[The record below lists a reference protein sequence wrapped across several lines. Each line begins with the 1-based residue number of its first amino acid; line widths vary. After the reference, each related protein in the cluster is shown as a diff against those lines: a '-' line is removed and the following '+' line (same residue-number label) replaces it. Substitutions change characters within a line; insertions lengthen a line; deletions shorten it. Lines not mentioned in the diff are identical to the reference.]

1 MKSRNVIAITVIL
14 LSANVIFTVLSL
26 SIPSLICSI
35 LTFAVLLIFYRNRKE
50 KESKPPS
57 EIKAPVIKAEV
68 SDSEAEIF
76 RDSANAIREGFMIL
90 DGSGKVILSNLAARS
105 LLSLGDGEENLL
117 TDSHSP
123 AIRELINQAKGGYHA
138 DADIILD
145 GAEYELSADPV
156 FDNGAVKSIA
166 ILILRESEKEK
177 SALIR
182 REFTANVS
190 HELKTPL
197 HAISGYAE
205 LMKNGM
211 VREEDKERFLSNIY
225 FEAQRLVDLIDDTIK
240 LSRLDEGA
248 TQFVKERVDLYA
260 IAEKTLSLLDT
271 KASRTGVKLILSGKE
286 TYIDG
291 IPQLLDGIIFNLVD
305 NAIKYNRENG
315 SVSVEIKENEKNVT
329 LNVCDTGIG
338 IPEEYRERVFER
350 FYRVDKSHSK
360 EVGGTGLGLSI
371 VKHAAKLHQA
381 HIELYSVVNGGTSVR
396 VIFPKN

>member
-1 MKSRNVIAITVIL
+1 MKSRNTVATIVIL
-14 LSANVIFTVLSL
+14 ISANVIFTALSL
-26 SIPSLICSI
+26 PFPSIICSALI
-35 LTFAVLLIFYRNRKE
+35 FAVLLIFYRKGRQKE
-50 KESKPPS
+50 DEPLS
-57 EIKAPVIKAEV
+57 EIEVPVINTKV
-68 SDSEAEIF
+68 SDSEAELF
-76 RDSANAIREGFMIL
+76 KDSANALREGFIIL
-90 DGSGKVILSNLAARS
+90 DGSGKVILSNHAARN
-105 LLSLGDGEENLL
+105 LLSLGDGERNLL

-123 AIRELINQAKGGYHA
+123 AIRELINQAKSGYHA

-225 FEAQRLVDLIDDTIK
+225 SEAQRLVDLIDDTIK

>member
-1 MKSRNVIAITVIL
+1 MTALTIILALLVIIL
-14 LSANVIFTVLSL
+14 SGLHVRQKKTLDQKRIA
-26 SIPSLICSI
+26 
-35 LTFAVLLIFYRNRKE
+35 AE
-50 KESKPPS
+50 KESRLF
-57 EIKAPVIKAEV
+57 V
-68 SDSEAEIF
+68 DSV
-76 RDSANAIREGFMIL
+76 NALREGFIIL
-90 DGSGKVILSNLAARS
+90 DGEGNVRLANSAART
-105 LLSLGDGEENLL
+105 LLSLGNGESNLL

-123 AIRELINQAKGGYHA
+123 AIRELINSAKNGRHSETG
-138 DADIILD
+138 IILD

-156 FDNGAVKSIA
+156 FDKGAIKCIS

-205 LMKNGM
+205 LLNNGI
-211 VREEDKERFLSNIY
+211 VREEDKSRFLSSIY
-225 FEAQRLVDLIDDTIK
+225 SEAQRLVELIDDTIK

-248 TQFVKERVDLYA
+248 TDMERESVDLYSLS
-260 IAEKTLSLLDT
+260 EKVLSLLDT
-271 KASRTGVKLILSGKE
+271 KARHTGVRLSLEGKACS
-286 TYIDG
+286 ING
-291 IPQLLDGIIFNLVD
+291 IPQLLEGIIYNLVD

-329 LNVCDTGIG
+329 LTVCDTGIG
-338 IPEEYRERVFER
+338 IPEEYQERIFER

-381 HIELYSVVNGGTSVR
+381 HIELYSVVGGGTRIR
-396 VIFPKN
+396 VIFPKI

>member
-1 MKSRNVIAITVIL
+1 MKRISVFSWTLCVTLPLTLLTVVFAVMSMSKL
-14 LSANVIFTVLSL
+14 VCAFAL
-26 SIPSLICSI
+26 
-35 LTFAVLLIFYRNRKE
+35 LTFVSVLFLVSRLVAVRRELSEKE
-50 KESKPPS
+50 KAHQRITKTLEGAVCAIS
-57 EIKAPVIKAEV
+57 EGI
-68 SDSEAEIF
+68 
-76 RDSANAIREGFMIL
+76 
-90 DGSGKVILSNLAARS
+90 
-105 LLSLGDGEENLL
+105 
-117 TDSHSP
+117 
-123 AIRELINQAKGGYHA
+123 
-138 DADIILD
+138 IILD
-145 GAEYELSADPV
+145 GAGEVILANPTAKRLLSLDKNEGVLLEAQSPALRDLINRSRSTAHAEADVILEGTEYELSADAV
-156 FDNGAVKSIA
+156 ISKGAVESIA
-166 ILILRESEKEK
+166 ILILRESDKEK

-205 LMKNGM
+205 LLKNGM
-211 VREEDKERFLSNIY
+211 VKEEDKDRFLSSIY
-225 FEAQRLVDLIDDTIK
+225 SEAQRLVDLIDDTIK

-248 TQFVKERVDLYA
+248 TDMVRETVDLFA
-260 IAEKTLSLLDT
+260 LAEKNIALLET
-271 KASRTGVKLILSGKE
+271 KASRTGVTLSLSGRSC
-286 TYIDG
+286 YIDG

-315 SVSVEIKENEKNVT
+315 SVSVEIKENEKNII

-381 HIELYSVVNGGTSVR
+381 HIELYSVVQGGTSVS
-396 VIFPKN
+396 VIFPKNKKVM

>member
-1 MKSRNVIAITVIL
+1 MKKTTVFLWLLCCVALFAFVTVIGVTQ
-14 LSANVIFTVLSL
+14 SAHSLSL
-26 SIPSLICSI
+26 VSS
-35 LTFAVLLIFYRNRKE
+35 LLIFVMTVYLFLRILKE
-50 KESKPPS
+50 RRELSKKERVVENSARTIEKS
-57 EIKAPVIKAEV
+57 LCAISDGVI
-68 SDSEAEIF
+68 
-76 RDSANAIREGFMIL
+76 IL
-90 DGSGKVILSNLAARS
+90 DKDGYVILANPTASK
-105 LLSLGDGEENLL
+105 LLSLGAEGRISLEAQ
-117 TDSHSP
+117 SP
-123 AIRELINQAKGGYHA
+123 ALRDLINRARSASHA
-138 DADIILD
+138 VADIILE
-145 GAEYELSADPV
+145 GTEYELSADAV
-156 FDNGAVKSIA
+156 ISKGAVESIA

-205 LMKNGM
+205 LLKNGM
-211 VREEDKERFLSNIY
+211 VKDEDKDRFLSSIY
-225 FEAQRLVDLIDDTIK
+225 SEAQRLVDLIDDTIK

-248 TQFVKERVDLYA
+248 TDMVCETLDLYA
-260 IAEKTLSLLDT
+260 LAEKNIALLET
-271 KASRTGVKLILSGKE
+271 KASRTGVTLSLSGKSCFME
-286 TYIDG
+286 G

-315 SVSVEIKENEKNVT
+315 SVSVEIKDNEKNIT

-381 HIELYSVVNGGTSVR
+381 HIELYSVEGGGTSVS
-396 VIFPKN
+396 VIFPKHKN

>member
-1 MKSRNVIAITVIL
+1 MKKAFLIVIIIALLLISASISCALQKYVITAVLIFFCAL
-14 LSANVIFTVLSL
+14 GLSF
-26 SIPSLICSI
+26 
-35 LTFAVLLIFYRNRKE
+35 LTFCLLKENRLTINKKGLSDEE
-50 KESKPPS
+50 KTLF
-57 EIKAPVIKAEV
+57 V
-68 SDSEAEIF
+68 DSV
-76 RDSANAIREGFMIL
+76 NAMREGFIIL
-90 DGSGKVILSNLAARS
+90 NGDGTVFLANSSARS
-105 LLSLGDGEENLL
+105 LLSLKDEAINLL

-123 AIRELINQAKGGYHA
+123 ALRELINRAKRGKYSETGL
-138 DADIILD
+138 ILD
-145 GAEYELSADPV
+145 GAEYELTADPI

-166 ILILRESEKEK
+166 MLILRESEKEK

-205 LMKNGM
+205 LLKNGM
-211 VREEDKERFLSNIY
+211 VKEEDKERFLSTIY
-225 FEAQRLVDLIDDTIK
+225 SEAQRLVDLIDDTIK

-248 TQFVKERVDLYA
+248 TDMVHEEVDLYA
-260 IAEKTLSLLDT
+260 LAQKNLSLLDT
-271 KASRTGVKLILSGKE
+271 KAKRTGVSLSLAGKSCII
-286 TYIDG
+286 TG

-329 LNVCDTGIG
+329 LTVCDTGIG
-338 IPEEYRERVFER
+338 IPEEYQERVFER

-381 HIELYSVVNGGTSVR
+381 HIELYSVVQGGTNIR
-396 VIFPKN
+396 VIFPK

>member
-1 MKSRNVIAITVIL
+1 MKSRNAIAITVIL

-76 RDSANAIREGFMIL
+76 RDSANAIREGFIIL
-90 DGSGKVILSNLAARS
+90 DGSGKVILSNLAARN

-156 FDNGAVKSIA
+156 FDSGAVKSIA

>member
-1 MKSRNVIAITVIL
+1 MTALTIILAIL
-14 LSANVIFTVLSL
+14 LILVSGFCVRQKKVLDKRHSE
-26 SIPSLICSI
+26 
-35 LTFAVLLIFYRNRKE
+35 TE
-50 KESKPPS
+50 KENSLFR
-57 EIKAPVIKAEV
+57 
-68 SDSEAEIF
+68 EA
-76 RDSANAIREGFMIL
+76 ANAMHEGFIIL
-90 DGSGKVILSNLAARS
+90 DGEGSVQLANSAART
-105 LLSLGDGEENLL
+105 LLSLGDGEANLL

-123 AIRELINQAKGGYHA
+123 AIRELINSAKNGRHSETGV
-138 DADIILD
+138 ILD

-156 FDNGAVKSIA
+156 FDKGAVKCIS

-205 LMKNGM
+205 LLNNGM
-211 VREEDKERFLSNIY
+211 VREEDKSRFLSSIY
-225 FEAQRLVDLIDDTIK
+225 SEAQRLVELIDDTIK

-248 TQFVKERVDLYA
+248 TDMARESVDLYELS
-260 IAEKTLSLLDT
+260 EKVLSLLDT
-271 KASRTGVKLILSGKE
+271 KARRTGITLSLEGKACV
-286 TYIDG
+286 ING
-291 IPQLLDGIIFNLVD
+291 IPQLLEGIIYNLVD

-329 LNVCDTGIG
+329 LTVCDTGIG

-381 HIELYSVVNGGTSVR
+381 HIELYSVVGGGTRIR
-396 VIFPKN
+396 VIFPKI

>member
-1 MKSRNVIAITVIL
+1 MKNRNAIAITVIL

-35 LTFAVLLIFYRNRKE
+35 LTFAVLLIFYRNIKE

-90 DGSGKVILSNLAARS
+90 DGTGKVILSNLAARN
-105 LLSLGDGEENLL
+105 LLFLGDGEENLL

-156 FDNGAVKSIA
+156 FDSGAVKSIA

-225 FEAQRLVDLIDDTIK
+225 FEAMPRNDD
-240 LSRLDEGA
+240 
-248 TQFVKERVDLYA
+248 
-260 IAEKTLSLLDT
+260 
-271 KASRTGVKLILSGKE
+271 
-286 TYIDG
+286 
-291 IPQLLDGIIFNLVD
+291 
-305 NAIKYNRENG
+305 
-315 SVSVEIKENEKNVT
+315 
-329 LNVCDTGIG
+329 
-338 IPEEYRERVFER
+338 
-350 FYRVDKSHSK
+350 
-360 EVGGTGLGLSI
+360 
-371 VKHAAKLHQA
+371 
-381 HIELYSVVNGGTSVR
+381 
-396 VIFPKN
+396 

>member
-1 MKSRNVIAITVIL
+1 MKYL
-14 LSANVIFTVLSL
+14 IFA
-26 SIPSLICSI
+26 LIVCV
-35 LTFAVLLIFYRNRKE
+35 ALLILIFKFVSAKRKLGDGKKETINE
-50 KESKPPS
+50 KTLFE
-57 EIKAPVIKAEV
+57 
-68 SDSEAEIF
+68 DSV
-76 RDSANAIREGFMIL
+76 NAMREGFIIL
-90 DGSGKVILSNLAARS
+90 DGSGNVCLANTAARS
-105 LLSLGDGEENLL
+105 LLSLGNGDVNLL

-123 AIRELINQAKGGYHA
+123 AIRELINSAKNGKHSETG
-138 DADIILD
+138 IILD

-156 FDNGAVKSIA
+156 FDKGAVKSIS

-205 LMKNGM
+205 LLNNGM
-211 VREEDKERFLSNIY
+211 VREEDKSRFLSNIY
-225 FEAQRLVDLIDDTIK
+225 SESQRLVELIDDTIK

-248 TQFVKERVDLYA
+248 TDMVRETVDLYE
-260 IAEKTLSLLDT
+260 ISEKTLSLLDT
-271 KASRTGVKLILSGKE
+271 KARHSGITLSLEGKPCF
-286 TYIDG
+286 ING
-291 IPQLLDGIIFNLVD
+291 IPQLLEGIVYNLVD

-329 LNVCDTGIG
+329 LTVCDTGIG
-338 IPEEYRERVFER
+338 IPEEYQERVFER

-381 HIELYSVVNGGTSVR
+381 HIELYSVVQGGTRVR
-396 VIFPKN
+396 VIFPKIR

>member
-205 LMKNGM
+205 LMKNVM